1 MSGRN
6 QSVCG
11 VNVWVCLILLIEW
24 FKGLIG
30 DLLPTQPLSKLP
42 LDKASSPPGRILTE
56 SSKELRLLF
65 FKSLVTRASWFT
77 KIVNIVE
84 RSSAQEGPMLQIVWI
99 FQRKSPK
106 NIDAVSLGKK
116 QHCYQTSIDILQ
128 LSFGQRLTL
137 LVGYLK
143 DSGRWYYD
151 KLIFTLVVALEHSR
165 VLAIFCST
173 VFTSDHPST
182 MCTLNPLNTRV
193 VWSENHATFNR
204 EYSRVLECHL
214 YFLFARESSSMV
226 FLVRPN

>member
-151 KLIFTLVVALEHSR
+151 KLVYTLVVALEHSR

-173 VFTSDHPST
+173 VFTSDHPCIESKQ
-182 MCTLNPLNTRV
+182 CNLNTWV
-193 VWSENHATFNR
+193 VWNEDCATRKR
-204 EYSRVLECHL
+204 EYSRLLECHH
-214 YFLFARESSSMV
+214 
-226 FLVRPN
+226 

>member
-151 KLIFTLVVALEHSR
+151 KLTTGYYSSFFIQIMVKQSNR
-165 VLAIFCST
+165 VSIE
-173 VFTSDHPST
+173 
-182 MCTLNPLNTRV
+182 MIRII
-193 VWSENHATFNR
+193 
-204 EYSRVLECHL
+204 
-214 YFLFARESSSMV
+214 SS
-226 FLVRPN
+226 